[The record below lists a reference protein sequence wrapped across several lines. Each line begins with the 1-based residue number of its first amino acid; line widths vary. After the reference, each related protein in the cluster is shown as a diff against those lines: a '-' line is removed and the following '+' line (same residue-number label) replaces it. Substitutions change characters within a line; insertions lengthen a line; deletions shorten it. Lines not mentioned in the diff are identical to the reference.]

1 MGDISWRCPAI
12 QPLLSIV
19 DRQVPL
25 HTAEFEAATRSELG
39 HERLAAGA
47 KVIAYTALKILMDEK
62 ARKVIKEEFLRKKN
76 G

>member
-1 MGDISWRCPAI
+1 LGDISWRCPAI

-25 HTAEFEAATRSELG
+25 HTAEFEAATRTELG
-39 HERLAAGA
+39 HQRLAAGA
-47 KVIAYTALKILMDEK
+47 KVIAYTALKILLDEK
-62 ARKVIKEEFLRKKN
+62 ARKDVKEEFLRKKN

>member
-19 DRQVPL
+19 DTQVPL

-47 KVIAYTALKILMDEK
+47 KVIAYTALKILLDENV
-62 ARKVIKEEFLRKKN
+62 RKDVRKEFLRKKN